1 MSEVAPQTEDKA
13 TPAPQPDAP
22 IAEIEIVDT
31 PVAPEVT
38 PQAQPAPAPL
48 IAGKFRTPEE
58 AAKAYEEAQRMMHE
72 KAQEAA
78 TYRKMLEEQAA
89 RPQPA
94 YQAPSVDIGEKFRER
109 LAEDPF
115 GTLTS
120 MIDFRAKQ
128 MMEQKEAAQ
137 RELVKKYQ
145 SFSSRPEYASVAQQV
160 AAELPFAN
168 QPIDP
173 VEGMFLRKRLEQLEA
188 MVAQGAASQQV
199 NVPFVEPASGSR
211 RAAGSSLRVELD
223 PDTAKMR
230 QSGDGK
236 LRDLARIVAKQKV
249 AGGTMREMSI
259 DDWEKANA

>member
-1 MSEVAPQTEDKA
+1 M
-13 TPAPQPDAP
+13 
-22 IAEIEIVDT
+22 IVDT
-31 PVAPEVT
+31 PVAPEAAA
-38 PQAQPAPAPL
+38 PAPPAPAAPAPL

-78 TYRKMLEEQAA
+78 TYRKMLEERQAQ
-89 RPQPA
+89 PTPA
-94 YQAPSVDIGEKFRER
+94 YQAPQVDIGEKFRER

-128 MMEQKEAAQ
+128 MLENQQAQ
-137 RELVKKYQ
+137 QRALVQQYQ
-145 SFSSRPEYASVAQQV
+145 ALASRPEYASVAQEA

-168 QPIDP
+168 KPIDP
-173 VEGMFLRKRLEQLEA
+173 VEAIFIKKRLAQLEA
-188 MVAQGAASQQV
+188 MVANGAASQQV
-199 NVPFVEPASGSR
+199 NVPYVEPGVGAR
-211 RAAGSSLRVELD
+211 RAGTNTLRVELD
-223 PDTAKMR
+223 PDTAKLHAG
-230 QSGDGK
+230 QDK
-236 LRDLARIVAKQKV
+236 LRELAKITARQKM